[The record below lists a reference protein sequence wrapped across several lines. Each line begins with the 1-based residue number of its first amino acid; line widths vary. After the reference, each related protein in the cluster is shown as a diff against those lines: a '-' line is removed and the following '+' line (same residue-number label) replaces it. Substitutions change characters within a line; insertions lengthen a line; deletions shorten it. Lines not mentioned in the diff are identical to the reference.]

1 MNLFAKKVQMLNE
14 NEIKWAHTN
23 VIFIENILFAVNKR
37 VQCSYFINPNVIFD
51 YIIRSYHAESGKILL
66 IPEVSKFNNNYVDC

>member
-1 MNLFAKKVQMLNE
+1 MILFSVYNSMNLFAKKVQMLNE

-37 VQCSYFINPNVIFD
+37 VQCSYFV
-51 YIIRSYHAESGKILL
+51 
-66 IPEVSKFNNNYVDC
+66 